1 MKKIFL
7 LWGLVGLIASLS
19 AQSVLWQVSG
29 RNLQAPSYLYGT
41 IHIQDGRVFSFD
53 STVWHCFDQCDAL
66 AVELLLD
73 ELNVSAV
80 REEMMLPKGQTLN
93 ELFPKEDYRALDSL
107 CKAKL
112 GAGLI
117 FFNRMKPFFLLSA
130 LQQVDIP
137 KEMPVAL
144 DMFLLQQARAKGMQC
159 HGLEDYMEQIKAI
172 DAISLKEQVKML
184 QDVIYDTNSM
194 AVQFDS
200 LLDAYLSADM
210 DKWEEMLKD
219 PSLPENFNKRLL
231 EKRNVTMYKGF
242 CKLTKKH
249 RVFCAV
255 GCGHLA
261 GDQGLIEML
270 RKKGYT
276 VEPVMFSWTK

>member
-7 LWGLVGLIASLS
+7 LWGLVGLITSLS

-159 HGLEDYMEQIKAI
+159 YGLEDYMEQIKAI

-194 AVQFDS
+194 AVQFDT